1 MKNVLTCVYCGMEYP
16 AGTPASGSDV
26 EALTKHIKVCEKH
39 PLREA
44 EEKII
49 KLRTALIGLVGVK
62 SPDELRMMEATMRA
76 LPVPE
81 SDKVVS
87 LNAIHALLETS

>member
-26 EALTKHIKVCEKH
+26 EALTKHIKVCERH

-49 KLRTALIGLVGVK
+49 KLRTA
-62 SPDELRMMEATMRA
+62 
-76 LPVPE
+76 
-81 SDKVVS
+81 
-87 LNAIHALLETS
+87 

>member
-26 EALTKHIKVCEKH
+26 EALTKHIKICEKH

-44 EEKII
+44 EGKIL
-49 KLRTALIGLVGVK
+49 KLRKALIGLVGAET
-62 SPDELRMMEATMRA
+62 PDELRLMENA
-76 LPVPE
+76 LLIIPAPE
-81 SDKVVS
+81 SDKAVS
-87 LNAIHALLETS
+87 RNAIHALLETT

>member
-1 MKNVLTCVYCGMEYP
+1 MNNVLTCVYCGMEYP
-16 AGTPASGSDV
+16 SGTPASGSDV
-26 EALTKHIKVCEKH
+26 EALTEHIKICKKH

-49 KLRTALIGLVGVK
+49 KLRTALIGLIGAK
-62 SPDELRMMEATMRA
+62 SPDELRQMEAVMRLCDA
-76 LPVPE
+76 PE

-87 LNAIHALLETS
+87 LNAIHALLETM